1 MDIQEE
7 PDSATTV
14 AVQETKC
21 MEHPTQALALYCE
34 TCKTL
39 ICRDCLI
46 VTKYHASHQYAFI
59 DEAKRK
65 LQSRLLSTVST
76 LEDQGKCLSK
86 ALDEIDV
93 VESDITSCEKQ
104 CYRDIEQAFGALYST
119 LKSTEKC
126 MKEMVSERLQ
136 STGLAAKKQQKLIK
150 SVQNEMTNAI
160 EEAKGVLQNDD
171 EEFLIRQDHIQQN
184 LQLLQEKLKR
194 VPLIVDRPQFIT
206 PQLMPDEVLRQQLDK
221 HNNLCVF
228 DPSKWQLSAWNQSL

>member
-1 MDIQEE
+1 M
-7 PDSATTV
+7 
-14 AVQETKC
+14 
-21 MEHPTQALALYCE
+21 
-34 TCKTL
+34 
-39 ICRDCLI
+39 
-46 VTKYHASHQYAFI
+46 
-59 DEAKRK
+59 
-65 LQSRLLSTVST
+65 ST

-228 DPSKWQLSAWNQSL
+228 DPSKWQVSGIKAFDDAELGQKYTFYIENKGGKRG